1 MKYRVNFHLD
11 FVVEANDEEEA
22 KELAGDKLGAYLHMF
37 ILPKDGFGAEVRKA
51 TKKDLEQSR
60 PYEMEEQK

>member
-22 KELAGDKLGAYLHMF
+22 KELAGDELSAYLQMF
-37 ILPKDGFGAEVRKA
+37 ILPKDGLGVEVRKA
-51 TKKDLEQSR
+51 TKRDLEQPR
-60 PYEMEEQK
+60 PYQMEEQK